1 MIPKRIGR
9 RMLAA
14 TLAAAAMLGTAR
26 AQAGEVTFWTWR
38 QEDKAAYT
46 ELFADFMKAN
56 PGITVKF
63 EAFAVEQYA
72 TVLSTALAA
81 GKGGDVIHT
90 RAYGGLEQFAKA
102 GYLLPLDTTNVPEL
116 ANLPD
121 DAKASLTLRSDGRI
135 YSYAF
140 ASQTLG
146 LFVNNEVF
154 KRAGA
159 TPPTTWAELIATSKL
174 LKDKGIIPLAN
185 GTATAW
191 MDEVLTSV
199 FTNPLLG
206 PDFAGDILAGRA
218 TFSDPRY
225 VAALSK
231 LLELRDYMPPGF
243 TGIDYPTAQQLFL
256 SGRAAM
262 FAGGSFEIANFRK
275 QNPKLDMS
283 FIAPPAPTAGA
294 PRLVSKFY
302 DGGYA
307 VNAKSANQA
316 DALKLVRWMGTRQFG
331 DKFAALLGN
340 ISPIKGVVIKD
351 ELLSHVAKLNET
363 AMPHINV
370 VYFRFEKPT
379 GSELL
384 QGDITKMMSGSIT
397 PDQLAADLTDGLA
410 KWYKP
415 FQGQ

>member
-1 MIPKRIGR
+1 MMKRIGR
-9 RMLAA
+9 RLLAA
-14 TLAAAAMLGTAR
+14 TLAASAMLGVAQ

-38 QEDKAAYT
+38 QEDRAAYT
-46 ELFADFMKAN
+46 ELFADFTRAN

-63 EAFAVEQYA
+63 ESFAVEQYA

-102 GYLLPLDTTNVPEL
+102 GYLLPLDPAQVPEL

-121 DAKASLTLRSDGRI
+121 DAKASLTLRADGKI

-146 LFVNNEVF
+146 LYVNNEVF
-154 KRAGA
+154 KRAGL
-159 TPPTTWAELIATSKL
+159 TPPTTWAEMLTVSKA
-174 LKDKGIIPLAN
+174 LKDKGITPLAN

-191 MDEVLTSV
+191 MCEVFTSV

-206 PDFAGDILAGRA
+206 PGFAADILSGKA
-218 TFSDPRY
+218 TFEDPRY
-225 VAALSK
+225 IAALSR
-231 LLELRDYMPPGF
+231 LLELRDFMPQGF

-275 QNPKLDMS
+275 QNPRLDMS
-283 FIAPPAPTAGA
+283 FLAPPAPTAGA

-316 DALKLVRWMGTRQFG
+316 DALKLVRYMGTKPFG

-340 ISPIKGVVIKD
+340 ISPIKGVELKD
-351 ELLSHVAKLNET
+351 PMLAEVARLNET
-363 AMPHINV
+363 SAPYLMAVH
-370 VYFRFEKPT
+370 FRYETPT

-384 QGDITKMMSGSIT
+384 QSGIQKMMAGSMT
-397 PDQLAADLTDGLA
+397 PAEVGASLTQGIA
-410 KWYKP
+410 RYFKP
-415 FQGQ
+415 FQK